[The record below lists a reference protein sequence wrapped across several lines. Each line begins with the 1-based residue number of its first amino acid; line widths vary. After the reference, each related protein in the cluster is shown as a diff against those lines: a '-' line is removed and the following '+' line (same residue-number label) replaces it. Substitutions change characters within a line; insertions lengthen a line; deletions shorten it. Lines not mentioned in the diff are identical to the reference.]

1 MKEIYL
7 FGIFIGETLNST
19 VIYVP
24 QIMELC
30 QRTLSEYVKRHWYLK
45 WGSLSRKH
53 VTGNV
58 MDLMIFKEWKT
69 GSSRNIWLH
78 FIVIVLLSKF
88 CMVKVSAF
96 SSLRKLSQGQLAE
109 YCSYGVVMSLSATS
123 DVWRGGYSWMP
134 LLHHTRSPAVWN
146 EGGQPNHQTVL
157 RLNIMVH
164 WIPSSVHCVSPWQI
178 RDHMIYTILMNVY
191 TVNVIVFFSCF
202 FSPCNYF
209 LVCSWFFIS
218 TMKWTRDDNSNTVI
232 SPCCEDRI
240 YLLLFSIHCTKWS
253 VRSSYILISAML
265 KGLGNLQRT
274 KQFSC
279 RWQHGKLRMWG
290 WCLIHCQNSNS
301 KKFYLST

>member
-1 MKEIYL
+1 M
-7 FGIFIGETLNST
+7 
-19 VIYVP
+19 IYVP
-24 QIMELC
+24 QIMELWQC
-30 QRTLSEYVKRHWYLK
+30 TLCEYVKRYLK

-69 GSSRNIWLH
+69 GSSRNSWLH

-157 RLNIMVH
+157 RLNVMVH

-178 RDHMIYTILMNVY
+178 RDHMIIYYIDERVY
-191 TVNVIVFFSCF
+191 CQCYCF
-202 FSPCNYF
+202 F
-209 LVCSWFFIS
+209 
-218 TMKWTRDDNSNTVI
+218 
-232 SPCCEDRI
+232 
-240 YLLLFSIHCTKWS
+240 
-253 VRSSYILISAML
+253 
-265 KGLGNLQRT
+265 
-274 KQFSC
+274 
-279 RWQHGKLRMWG
+279 
-290 WCLIHCQNSNS
+290 
-301 KKFYLST
+301 